1 MKKYSDAFY
10 CFMTCSYN
18 VLHDTLKD
26 ICSVKTNKFGTI
38 DAAYITSTVE
48 FDLYFAMCVKGKSPS
63 IYGAEDFDKAYYRG
77 APDWYFLEGE
87 EGDQYGPA
95 TFCFVTLEEKKEKF
109 NAFVQQL
116 DDIAKGATCS

>member
-10 CFMTCSYN
+10 CFMTCSYD

-26 ICSVKTNKFGTI
+26 ICPVKTNKFGRI
-38 DAAYITSTVE
+38 DTAYITSAVE

-63 IYGAEDFDKAYYRG
+63 IQGAGDFDKAYYRG

-87 EGDQYGPA
+87 EADQYGPS
-95 TFCFVTLEEKKEKF
+95 TLCFVTLEEKKEQF
-109 NAFVQQL
+109 NTFVKEL
-116 DDIAKGATCS
+116 DDTAKGATCL